1 LKSRR
6 TVMSNAHNT
15 KNASLA
21 QDSAIPAMTR
31 KVSMPPNVKPPAK
44 AK

>member
-1 LKSRR
+1 
-6 TVMSNAHNT
+6 MQNGPNT
-15 KNASLA
+15 KNAA
-21 QDSAIPAMTR
+21 AAKDSAIPAMTR